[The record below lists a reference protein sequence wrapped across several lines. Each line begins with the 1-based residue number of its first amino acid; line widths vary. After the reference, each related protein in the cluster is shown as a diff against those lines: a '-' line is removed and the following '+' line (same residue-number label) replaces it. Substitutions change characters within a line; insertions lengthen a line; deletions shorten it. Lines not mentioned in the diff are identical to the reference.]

1 MNAPT
6 ILQIPGAHDAM
17 AGLVA
22 KKAGFS
28 ALYLSGAA
36 FTASLGLPDLGI
48 ITSAEVAQR
57 AKKSF
62 DQPIYRY

>member
-1 MNAPT
+1 
-6 ILQIPGAHDAM
+6 M

-36 FTASLGLPDLGI
+36 YTASLGLPDLGI

-57 AKKSF
+57 AKEISSS
-62 DQPIYRY
+62 DQFTSVSRY

>member
-1 MNAPT
+1 MAWIVDQPSSQTELANRFKELMTPLT

-36 FTASLGLPDLGI
+36 LYSKPWIA
-48 ITSAEVAQR
+48 
-57 AKKSF
+57 
-62 DQPIYRY
+62 